1 MYLANEQLTLVRH
14 IETPTEDKYVSIA
27 TQGSWK
33 HEAGNDMS
41 RQGQA
46 PVSSV
51 TVRIPEENLPFTL
64 PVAGDYMVRGVVSVG
79 SLSDLKGK
87 EYFRVAAVR
96 DNRRGVNLRHLAVLS
111 E

>member
-14 IETPTEDKYVSIA
+14 IETPTGDSYVSIA
-27 TQGSWK
+27 TKGSWK
-33 HEAGNDMS
+33 YEAGNDMS

-51 TVRIPEENLPFTL
+51 TVRIPEENLPIVL
-64 PVAGDYMVRGVVSVG
+64 PVAGDYMVRGAVYIG
-79 SLSDLKGK
+79 SLSGLRGR
-87 EYFRVAAVR
+87 EYFRIASVR
-96 DNRRGVNLRHLAVLS
+96 DNRRGANLRHLAVLS